1 MEWSLRHKQLEKWV
15 ALGTL
20 GVGRE
25 DEAMRWRRSHQIGD
39 SADRGISESWRRT
52 KCSDV

>member
-1 MEWSLRHKQLEKWV
+1 MGDGVISQAQAAGEMV

-39 SADRGISESWRRT
+39 SADRGISES
-52 KCSDV
+52 